1 MFKKILQINIFF
13 LFFANLLFAEIV
25 KEIVVEGNKRL
36 SKESIIVFGN
46 IVINNDYNQNQ
57 LNLLLKNLYLTNFF
71 KDIKLSVNNNVL
83 TINVLE
89 NPIIEDL
96 EINGIKNKKLK
107 ETLEDII
114 QLKSRKSYVES
125 TFLKDLNII
134 KNTVKSIGYYFA
146 DIKTSLIKNDEQNS
160 VRLIY
165 DINLGDK
172 AKISKISFIGD
183 RKVKDRK
190 LRNVIASEE
199 FKFWKFLT
207 GNKSNLDAS
216 RINLDKRLLTAY
228 YKDNGYY
235 DVKVENSFVEFTNDG
250 SFKLIF
256 NIQSGDK
263 FTFNKLNLILP
274 DNYEL
279 KYFASI
285 NKLLSKLENKLYSL
299 NKIDKI
305 LDEIDKIALSKKYE
319 FVDASLS
326 ENIIDKNKIDITI
339 TLVET
344 EKFYVERI
352 NVLGNQFTLEEVIRN
367 SFIVDEGDPYN
378 EILFNKSIN
387 DLKAKNYFRTVKTKI
402 SEGSDPS
409 LKIID
414 LTVEEQPTG
423 EISLG
428 AGLGTSGGSIG
439 GGIKENNF
447 FGKGIS
453 LDTSI
458 AVSKNSIKGHFI
470 YSKPNFNDTD
480 NTLFT
485 SIKSIKKDNLAD
497 FGYKTSETS
506 FSLGTSFQQYENFYF
521 SPELSTSIEKLKTNT
536 TATSNLK
543 KQEGNYFDL
552 YFNYS
557 LNYDLRDQ
565 AFRPT
570 EGYKTTFYQ
579 ELPLASENYEIVN
592 SFTITKYQS
601 LPSDMVGK
609 ISFFGKTVH
618 ALVNE
623 DVRISKRLYV
633 PSYRLRG
640 FEAGKIGPIENSD
653 FIGGNYV
660 SAVNLSTTLP
670 QILPSYQNADFTL
683 FFDAA
688 NIWGVD
694 YSSSLGDNST
704 IRSSTGVAVDVWTP
718 IGPLNFSLAT
728 PITKKSSDVTE
739 SFRFNIGTS
748 F

>member
-46 IVINNDYNQNQ
+46 IVINNDYNQNE
-57 LNLLLKNLYLTNFF
+57 LNLLLKDLYLTNFF

-326 ENIIDKNKIDITI
+326 ENIIDKNKLDITI

-352 NVLGNQFTLEEVIRN
+352 NVLGNQVTLEEVIRN

-387 DLKAKNYFRTVKTKI
+387 DLKARNLFRTVKTKI

-414 LTVEEQPTG
+414 LTVEEQATG

-428 AGLGTSGGSIG
+428 AGVGTSGGSIG

-447 FGKGIS
+447 LGKGIS

-497 FGYKTSETS
+497 FGYKTSETG

-601 LPSDMVGK
+601 LPSVMVGK
-609 ISFFGKTVH
+609 ISFFGKTVQT
-618 ALVNE
+618 LVNE

-670 QILPSYQNADFTL
+670 QILPSYQNTDFTI

-694 YSSSLGDNST
+694 YNSSLGDNST

>member
-1 MFKKILQINIFF
+1 MFKKFLHINVFLILLANIS
-13 LFFANLLFAEIV
+13 FAETI
-25 KEIVVEGNKRL
+25 KSISIDGNKRI

-46 IVINNDYNQNQ
+46 IIVNNDYNQNE
-57 LNLLLKNLYLTNFF
+57 LNLLLKDLYITNFF
-71 KDIKLSVNNNVL
+71 KDIKLTLKNNVL
-83 TINVLE
+83 TIKVVE

-96 EINGIKNKKLK
+96 KINGVKNKKL
-107 ETLEDII
+107 EEALLDII
-114 QLKSRKSYVES
+114 ELKSRKSYIES
-125 TFLKDLNII
+125 TFLKDLTLI
-134 KNTVKSIGYYFA
+134 KNTIKRTGYYFS
-146 DIKTSLIKNDEQNS
+146 DIKTSLIKDEKQNS
-160 VRLIY
+160 VVLVY

-172 AKISKISFIGD
+172 AKISQVSFIGD
-183 RKVKDRK
+183 KKIKDRK
-190 LRNVIASEE
+190 LRNVITSEE
-199 FKFWKFLT
+199 YKFWKFLT

-216 RINLDKRLLTAY
+216 RINLDKRLLAAY
-228 YKDNGYY
+228 YKNKGYY
-235 DVKVENSFVEFTNDG
+235 NVKIENSFVEFTNDG

-274 DNYEL
+274 DDYEL

-305 LDEIDKIALSKKYE
+305 LDEVDKIALSKKYE
-319 FVDASLS
+319 FVDASLT
-326 ENIIDKNKIDITI
+326 ENIIGGNKLDITI

-352 NVLGNQFTLEEVIRN
+352 NVLGNKFTLEEVIRN

-387 DLKAKNYFRTVKTKI
+387 DLKAKKLFRTIKTKI

-447 FGKGIS
+447 LGKGIS
-453 LDTSI
+453 LDTSVQI
-458 AVSKNSIKGHFI
+458 SKNSIKGYFI
-470 YSKPNFNDTD
+470 YAKPNFNDTD

-485 SIKSIKKDNLAD
+485 SIKSINKDNLAD
-497 FGYKTSETS
+497 FGYKTSEIG
-506 FSLGTSFQQYENFYF
+506 FSLGTSFQQYENLYF
-521 SPELSTSIEKLKTNT
+521 KPELSTSIEKLETNS
-536 TATSNLK
+536 TASSALK

-592 SFTITKYQS
+592 SITITKYQS

-609 ISFFGKTVH
+609 ISFYGKTVQT
-618 ALVNE
+618 LVNE
-623 DVRISKRLYV
+623 DVRLSKRLYV
-633 PSYRLRG
+633 PSKRLRG

-653 FIGGNYV
+653 FVGGNYV

-670 QILPSYQNADFTL
+670 QILPSYQNTDFTL

-694 YSSSLGDNST
+694 YNSTLDNSA
-704 IRSSTGVAVDVWTP
+704 IRSSAGIAVDLWTP

-739 SFRFNIGTS
+739 SFRFNIGTT